1 MDLEI
6 IIVVALNFIITL
18 IGTLAYAV
26 RLVGVRTGK
35 IAISFA
41 LFNALTLLSS
51 TANVFQLPILTKY
64 VDTSQNSE
72 NLIFTFN
79 LLMFIVLFAT
89 VVGALLIPTFQR
101 IFSKAVE
108 SFSIEKSLFKIIIH
122 SFSKSGVKYIKKC
135 VAIPVKSNFTDMS
148 FKKLPVRIFIYN
160 VITVALLTAGV
171 FAPIYAGSLE
181 PDLSA
186 TCITLSGVINGIATI
201 LLALFV
207 NPYLSILTDEV
218 IDGKYS
224 EADFRGCVIGM
235 IGSKILGTALSFLI
249 FVPAAYAIVFV
260 ARII

>member
-1 MDLEI
+1 MGLNI
-6 IIVVALNFIITL
+6 IIVATLNFIITL
-18 IGTLAYAV
+18 IGTLAYSV

-35 IAISFA
+35 IAVSAA
-41 LFNALTLLSS
+41 LFNALALISR

-64 VDTSQNSE
+64 VEQSHNSE

-79 LLMFIVLFAT
+79 LIMFVVLFAT
-89 VVGALLIPTFQR
+89 IVGTFLIPTFQR

-108 SFSIEKSLFKIIIH
+108 SFSIEKSLFKLMMH
-122 SFSKSGVKYIKKC
+122 SFSKSGIKHIKNC
-135 VAIPVKSNFTDMS
+135 VAIPVKINITDMS
-148 FKKLPVRIFIYN
+148 FKKLPVRILIYN

-207 NPYLSILTDEV
+207 DPYLSVLTDEV
-218 IDGKYS
+218 IEGKYS

-235 IGSKILGTALSFLI
+235 LGSKILGTALSFLI
-249 FVPAAYAIVFV
+249 FIPAAYAIVFI